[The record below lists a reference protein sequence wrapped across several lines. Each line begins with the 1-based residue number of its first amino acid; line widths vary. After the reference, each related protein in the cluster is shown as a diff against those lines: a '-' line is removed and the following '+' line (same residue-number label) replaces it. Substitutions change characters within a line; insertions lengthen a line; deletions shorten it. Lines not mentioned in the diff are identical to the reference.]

1 MLSSRQACTAYLSI
15 GSGGCIRPPARG
27 TGMAYSLRQTLALGC
42 FAAFLPIMAQAQ
54 QASAPPP
61 VTVAKPVV
69 RDVVDSDEFIGRFE
83 PVDEVSVRSRVG
95 GYLQE
100 VDFTDGALVKQG
112 DRLFVIDQRPFV
124 TALNQANAALEASK
138 SALVFADAQYKR
150 AQSLASSGSQS
161 AQTLDDRRREFDS
174 AEANVRGAQAAAD
187 RAALDMEYTEIKAP
201 LGGRIDR
208 RLISAGNLVQ
218 TDQTVLTTIVSL
230 DPIDFYFDVD
240 ERRLLNFADTARK
253 LGKDLQQGGGGLDV
267 TVTIS
272 DPNAKPFKG
281 KLDFAENRVDNE
293 SGTIRLRARFPN
305 PDLVLQPGLFGRI
318 QVEASNTY
326 QAILVPDEAIGSD
339 QNERVVYV
347 VGTDG
352 TVSTKPVR
360 PGPRLYGY
368 RVIREGLDGTETII
382 VNGLIRARP
391 GAKVTPQMSE
401 LPQER
406 TDAPPETAGAENE
419 Q

>member
-1 MLSSRQACTAYLSI
+1 
-15 GSGGCIRPPARG
+15 
-27 TGMAYSLRQTLALGC
+27 MAYSLRQTLALGC
-42 FAAFLPIMAQAQ
+42 FAAFLPLIAEAQ
-54 QASAPPP
+54 QAPAPPP

-69 RDVVDSDEFIGRFE
+69 RDVVDNDEFIGRFE

-100 VDFTDGALVKQG
+100 IDFTDGALVKQG

-174 AEANVRGAQAAAD
+174 AQANVRGAQAAAD
-187 RAALDMEYTEIKAP
+187 RAALDMEYTEITAP
-201 LGGRIDR
+201 LSGRIDR

-253 LGKDLQQGGGGLDV
+253 LGKALQQGGGGLDV

-272 DPNAKPFKG
+272 DPNAKPFQG
-281 KLDFAENRVDNE
+281 KLDFAENRIDNE

-326 QAILVPDEAIGSD
+326 QAILVPDEAIGAD

-391 GAKVTPQMSE
+391 GAKVTPQMTE
-401 LPQER
+401 LPKER
-406 TDAPPETAGAENE
+406 TDAPPETAGAESG

>member
-1 MLSSRQACTAYLSI
+1 MTYALRQMVVL
-15 GSGGCIRPPARG
+15 GCIAAFMPLPALAQSAPPA
-27 TGMAYSLRQTLALGC
+27 
-42 FAAFLPIMAQAQ
+42 
-54 QASAPPP
+54 PP

-100 VDFTDGALVKQG
+100 IHFQDGALVKQG
-112 DRLFVIDQRPFV
+112 DLLFVIDQRPFV
-124 TALNQANAALEASK
+124 TALNQAKATLESAQ

-150 AQSLASSGSQS
+150 TQSLASSGSQS

-187 RAALDMEYTEIKAP
+187 RASLDMEYTEIKAP
-201 LGGRIDR
+201 LSGRIDR

-267 TVTIS
+267 SVTIS
-272 DPNAKPFKG
+272 DPTAKPFKG

-347 VGTDG
+347 VAEDG

-382 VNGLIRARP
+382 VNGLMRARP
-391 GAKVTPQMSE
+391 GAKITPQITE

-406 TDAPPETAGAENE
+406 QDAPPETVGAESG

>member
-1 MLSSRQACTAYLSI
+1 
-15 GSGGCIRPPARG
+15 
-27 TGMAYSLRQTLALGC
+27 MAYSLRHALTLGC
-42 FAAFLPIMAQAQ
+42 LAAFLPLIAEAQ
-54 QASAPPP
+54 QAPAPPP

-100 VDFTDGALVKQG
+100 IDFTDGALVKKG

-124 TALNQANAALEASK
+124 TALNQANAALEAAK

-174 AEANVRGAQAAAD
+174 AQANVRGAQAAAD
-187 RAALDMEYTEIKAP
+187 RATLDMEYTEITAP
-201 LGGRIDR
+201 LSGRIDR

-240 ERRLLNFADTARK
+240 ERRLLNFAETARK

-267 TVTIS
+267 VVTIS

-281 KLDFAENRVDNE
+281 KLDFAENRIDNE

-318 QVEASNTY
+318 QIEASNTY

-347 VGTDG
+347 VGADG

-368 RVIREGLDGTETII
+368 RVIREGLDGTETIV

-391 GAKVTPQMSE
+391 GSKVTPQMSE
-401 LPQER
+401 LPQQR
-406 TDAPPETAGAENE
+406 TDAPPETAGAESS

>member
-1 MLSSRQACTAYLSI
+1 
-15 GSGGCIRPPARG
+15 
-27 TGMAYSLRQTLALGC
+27 MAYSLRQTLALGC
-42 FAAFLPIMAQAQ
+42 FAAFLPLIAEAQ
-54 QASAPPP
+54 QAPAPPP

-69 RDVVDSDEFIGRFE
+69 RDVVDNDEFIGRFE

-100 VDFTDGALVKQG
+100 IDFTDGALVKKG

-174 AEANVRGAQAAAD
+174 AQANVRGAQAAAD
-187 RAALDMEYTEIKAP
+187 RAALDMEYTEIAAP
-201 LGGRIDR
+201 LSGRIDR

-281 KLDFAENRVDNE
+281 KLDFAENRIDNE

-305 PDLVLQPGLFGRI
+305 PALVLQPGLFGRI
-318 QVEASNTY
+318 QVEASTTY

-347 VGTDG
+347 VGADG

-391 GAKVTPQMSE
+391 GAKVTSQMTE
-401 LPQER
+401 LPKER
-406 TDAPPETAGAENE
+406 TDAPPEAAGAESG

>member
-1 MLSSRQACTAYLSI
+1 
-15 GSGGCIRPPARG
+15 
-27 TGMAYSLRQTLALGC
+27 MAYSLRQILALGC
-42 FAAFLPIMAQAQ
+42 FAAFLPLIAEAQ
-54 QASAPPP
+54 QAPAPPP

-100 VDFTDGALVKQG
+100 IDFTDGALVKQG

-161 AQTLDDRRREFDS
+161 AQTLDDRRREFNS
-174 AEANVRGAQAAAD
+174 AQANVRGAQAAAD
-187 RAALDMEYTEIKAP
+187 RAALDMEYTEITAP
-201 LGGRIDR
+201 LSGRIDR

-253 LGKDLQQGGGGLDV
+253 LGKVLQQGGGGLDV

-281 KLDFAENRVDNE
+281 KLDFAENRIDNE

-326 QAILVPDEAIGSD
+326 QAILVPDEAIGAD

-391 GAKVTPQMSE
+391 GAKVTPQMTE
-401 LPQER
+401 LPKER
-406 TDAPPETAGAENE
+406 TDAPPETAGAESG

>member
-1 MLSSRQACTAYLSI
+1 MTYVLRQLLVL
-15 GSGGCIRPPARG
+15 GCIATFMP
-27 TGMAYSLRQTLALGC
+27 LA
-42 FAAFLPIMAQAQ
+42 AMAQGAP
-54 QASAPPP
+54 AAPPP

-69 RDVVDSDEFIGRFE
+69 RDVVDNDEFIGRFE

-100 VDFTDGALVKQG
+100 IHFEDGALVKKG
-112 DRLFVIDQRPFV
+112 DLLFVIDQRPFI
-124 TALNQANAALEASK
+124 TALNQAKATLEASQ

-187 RAALDMEYTEIKAP
+187 RASLDMEYTEIKAP
-201 LGGRIDR
+201 LSGRIDR

-253 LGKDLQQGGGGLDV
+253 QGQVLQQGGGGVDV
-267 TVTIS
+267 SVTIS
-272 DPNAKPFKG
+272 DATAKPFKG
-281 KLDFAENRVDNE
+281 KLDFAENRIDNE
-293 SGTIRLRARFPN
+293 SGTIRIRARFPN
-305 PDLVLQPGLFGRI
+305 PDFVLQPGLFGRI
-318 QVEASNTY
+318 QVAASNTY

-347 VGTDG
+347 VDTDG
-352 TVSTKPVR
+352 KVTTKPVR

-382 VNGLIRARP
+382 VNGVIRARP
-391 GAKVTPQMSE
+391 GSKITPQMTE

-406 TDAPPETAGAENE
+406 QDAPPETAGAENG